1 MTIRQTAGLMFRRSI
16 RENRKGFFFFLL
28 AILFSTVTILLP
40 PLALEY
46 GVNRLADG
54 HPIGLLAALGYFALI
69 VLADFSASLQEVSV
83 TQFGQRAMHVLR
95 STMLEKLGRL
105 PTGYFT
111 SHAAGDIDSVLTN
124 DVDTITALYSDG
136 VIGMLADSWRLL
148 GVLFLIFWHSPGLGI
163 LLLLVLP
170 ALFAL
175 TRRFQHGMLAAQKAN
190 RLAISRMNHII
201 PETCHVLR
209 MIQTLG
215 KESFMEK
222 RYDAALRE
230 SYDAMNQSNW
240 YDSVYSP
247 IVLITEAMVIS
258 AMMLGAAGGETW
270 RSLFGLGVG
279 SAVAVI
285 AYVGMVFSPIEAI
298 GMEIQTVQTAVA
310 GLARIRDFLD
320 APEERRIPSD
330 SGAGESAL
338 CVDMRDV
345 TFAYPGES
353 RPVLQSF
360 SLQVRR
366 GEHVLLTGR
375 TGAGKSTIFRLL
387 LGLYRPD
394 SGRVL
399 LGGQEAFS
407 MDPAER
413 RSRIACVE
421 QEFQTVPGSIRDQ
434 ITLGNPAIPAE
445 NVEEALRETGL
456 LPTVRKLPRREDT
469 PLAESAFSKGQLQL
483 LSIARAIVSSPEIL
497 LLDECNANLDSAT
510 EAELFRALDTV
521 SENRTVLSI
530 FHRYSEGNG
539 GFDRHI
545 QL

>member
-1 MTIRQTAGLMFRRSI
+1 
-16 RENRKGFFFFLL
+16 
-28 AILFSTVTILLP
+28 
-40 PLALEY
+40 
-46 GVNRLADG
+46 
-54 HPIGLLAALGYFALI
+54 
-69 VLADFSASLQEVSV
+69 
-83 TQFGQRAMHVLR
+83 
-95 STMLEKLGRL
+95 
-105 PTGYFT
+105 
-111 SHAAGDIDSVLTN
+111 
-124 DVDTITALYSDG
+124 
-136 VIGMLADSWRLL
+136 
-148 GVLFLIFWHSPGLGI
+148 
-163 LLLLVLP
+163 
-170 ALFAL
+170 
-175 TRRFQHGMLAAQKAN
+175 
-190 RLAISRMNHII
+190 
-201 PETCHVLR
+201 
-209 MIQTLG
+209 
-215 KESFMEK
+215 
-222 RYDAALRE
+222 
-230 SYDAMNQSNW
+230 
-240 YDSVYSP
+240 
-247 IVLITEAMVIS
+247 
-258 AMMLGAAGGETW
+258 
-270 RSLFGLGVG
+270 
-279 SAVAVI
+279 
-285 AYVGMVFSPIEAI
+285 
-298 GMEIQTVQTAVA
+298 MEIQTIQSAVA
-310 GLARIRDFLD
+310 GLARIRNFLD
-320 APEERRIPSD
+320 TPEERRVPSAH
-330 SGAGESAL
+330 SQSYGKAEGTEL
-338 CVDMRDV
+338 CIDMRDV
-345 TFAYPGES
+345 TFAYPRES

-394 SGRVL
+394 SGNVL
-399 LGGQEAFS
+399 LDGQEAFS